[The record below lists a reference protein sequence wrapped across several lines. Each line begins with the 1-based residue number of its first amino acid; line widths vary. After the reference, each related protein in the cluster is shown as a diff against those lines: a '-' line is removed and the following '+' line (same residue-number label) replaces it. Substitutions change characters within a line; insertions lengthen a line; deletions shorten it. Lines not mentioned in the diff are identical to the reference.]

1 VRLKRDLGQLVN
13 YIFLQAFLDP
23 PSFVECRFFKQYLL
37 LLAVNQM
44 AASLFR
50 FVGGAARNMIVAN
63 VFGSFMLLI
72 FMVLGGYILVRGTT
86 LHFFRKKKKNFTL
99 FST

>member
-1 VRLKRDLGQLVN
+1 
-13 YIFLQAFLDP
+13 
-23 PSFVECRFFKQYLL
+23 
-37 LLAVNQM
+37 M

-86 LHFFRKKKKNFTL
+86 SPFFIKKKRII
-99 FST
+99 STFFPYIVRRVLLSL